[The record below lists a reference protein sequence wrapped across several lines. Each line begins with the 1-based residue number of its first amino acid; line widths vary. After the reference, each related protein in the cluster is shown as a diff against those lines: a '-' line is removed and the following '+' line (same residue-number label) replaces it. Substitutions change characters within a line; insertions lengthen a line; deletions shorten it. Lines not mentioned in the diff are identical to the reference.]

1 MLLEFLG
8 WLHQK
13 TRMFGTADTVPAP
26 LQHAPVSEAVK
37 LSEMKPTNPRIT
49 AQNTYRNPLLL

>member
-37 LSEMKPTNPRIT
+37 LSEINPRIT

>member
-1 MLLEFLG
+1 
-8 WLHQK
+8 
-13 TRMFGTADTVPAP
+13 
-26 LQHAPVSEAVK
+26 VK